1 MGTRSCIAVDHGGVI
16 KAVYCHYDGY
26 LENNGKIL
34 YENYPS
40 ERANYLVS
48 LGDLST
54 LGKDTDPDPLR
65 GDHSFKTPQ
74 RGVCVFYG
82 RDRKEKGVEFN
93 TLESLQEMFDVYCH
107 CEYFYLMRDGQWLVS
122 TGYEFQPLK
131 DALIEAEILQVANY

>member
-26 LENNGKIL
+26 LEHNGKIL
-34 YENYPS
+34 YENYTS

-48 LGDLST
+48 LGDLSE

-65 GDHSFKTPQ
+65 GDHSFSNSQ

-82 RDRKEKGVEFN
+82 QIGRAHV
-93 TLESLQEMFDVYCH
+93 
-107 CEYFYLMRDGQWLVS
+107 
-122 TGYEFQPLK
+122 
-131 DALIEAEILQVANY
+131 